1 MAAKD
6 KPKPKKGKKPKV
18 PAKPKK
24 DSFVTRAKSL
34 VLRSD
39 DSLRGKFPDTIL
51 DTFEV
56 REWKHAGAILATDFP
71 EHFKDILKVLE
82 GLKVRKKHITK
93 GGGGKSDLA
102 KDLDRA
108 FRDLKWTPK
117 RWDTAIVV
125 DKHEKQSPT
134 HEVDCYKDRIA
145 LELEWSNK
153 DPFFDRDL
161 NNFRLLFDLRV
172 ISLGVII
179 TKSDD
184 LAAVFAELGIWSKYG
199 TTTTWMHKLLPR
211 IEGGGGGGCPLLVI
225 GITRKLYTED

>member
-1 MAAKD
+1 MAS
-6 KPKPKKGKKPKV
+6 KKGKKSSRVRV
-18 PAKPKK
+18 PSSAAKPKK
-24 DSFVTRAKSL
+24 ESFVARAQSL
-34 VLRSD
+34 VLKSD
-39 DSLRGKFPDTIL
+39 DSLRGKFPDEVL
-51 DTFEV
+51 DAFEV

-71 EHFKDILKVLE
+71 AHLEDILAVLE
-82 GLKVRKKHITK
+82 GLKVRKKHIIK

-108 FRDLKWTPK
+108 FRARGWAPK
-117 RWDTAIVV
+117 RWDTSIVV
-125 DKHEKQSPT
+125 DKTEKQSPT

-184 LAAVFAELGIWSKYG
+184 LAATFQELGIWSKYG
-199 TTTTWMHKLLPR
+199 TSTTWMHKLLPR